1 MESQA
6 KIISNK
12 DVQRSLTWKF
22 NDLITETCFNH
33 YYLNSILFQIL
44 FPLKVIFKENY
55 FNHNCSQVC
64 VEFSYMQLIFPSS
77 SERKISKGPHH
88 APGEF
93 SVLEISCVEMRISD
107 APFVG
112 RAVYFPLN
120 TTRLENCKPNGL
132 KACSRHGR
140 TGIQVEPLYGV
151 QEGEEG
157 CLGGCWSP
165 SCAGLWLRS
174 QQEEARSTWK
184 HTMFPS
190 KWGTNTG
197 AVTQRLRFSLFF
209 SIYRFRSEKTEE
221 PSQFSKMMCFQIYSW
236 EKALGP
242 KQTVNVFHKLIC
254 RQDFSF
260 LINCRLR
267 KSIELKLV
275 HSKFNTFEVNHHG
288 LKKELEK
295 LWLHINH
302 VLSVNFLICG
312 VSTGQILCFVATYG
326 W

>member
-1 MESQA
+1 MTWLQRHVST
-6 KIISNK
+6 ITISNPFCSK
-12 DVQRSLTWKF
+12 FSFHWKLSLK
-22 NDLITETCFNH
+22 
-33 YYLNSILFQIL
+33 
-44 FPLKVIFKENY
+44 KNY
-55 FNHNCSQVC
+55 FKHNCSQVC

-77 SERKISKGPHH
+77 SERKIPKGPHN

-93 SVLEISCVEMRISD
+93 SVLEISCVEIRISD

-112 RAVYFPLN
+112 RAVCFPLN

-209 SIYRFRSEKTEE
+209 SIIDSEVRK
-221 PSQFSKMMCFQIYSW
+221 QRNVCFSKMMCFQIYSW

-242 KQTVNVFHKLIC
+242 KHKLLM
-254 RQDFSF
+254 FS
-260 LINCRLR
+260 IN
-267 KSIELKLV
+267 
-275 HSKFNTFEVNHHG
+275 
-288 LKKELEK
+288 
-295 LWLHINH
+295 
-302 VLSVNFLICG
+302 
-312 VSTGQILCFVATYG
+312 
-326 W
+326 